1 MVGNNSCPFLVQRVY
16 SNQKYLM
23 EGLAMAQMCYLALVP
38 LTDATFEEVC
48 QDLKEQALKY
58 LDIFS

>member
-1 MVGNNSCPFLVQRVY
+1 
-16 SNQKYLM
+16 M